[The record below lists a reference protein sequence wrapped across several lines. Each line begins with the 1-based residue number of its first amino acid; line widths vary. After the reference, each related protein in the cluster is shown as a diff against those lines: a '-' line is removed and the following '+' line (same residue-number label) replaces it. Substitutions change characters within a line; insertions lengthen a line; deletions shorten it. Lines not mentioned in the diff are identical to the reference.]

1 MATLIPAIKGK
12 LGNTTFYEATMRV
25 ADLLSSVSPPS
36 DLDDW
41 ANMGLEER
49 MQRNPDTKRVS
60 EKLVPYLVQN
70 EDRFFGSIIV
80 LIWKGEVVFEPV
92 TEFATKIPS
101 AYKGAAPKIGFVSI
115 DGGKLVVLDGQH
127 RFLALR
133 EAKDGKMIGEHAT
146 EIVND
151 EVCVILIEHES
162 DLKTRRIFNTVNRY
176 AKTTSRGDN
185 IITSEDDG
193 WAIVARRMLSDDQPF
208 ADRVIYGRK
217 KSIVNWKSNTLSKR
231 TTDLTTLSTV
241 YDSVKLILS
250 DRKID
255 EAKRPSD
262 TEIEEY
268 QQTARDVWEPI
279 LEGMSA
285 YQTALSDPSAIPGM
299 RADDAVTSLLF
310 KPASQL
316 ALVDALLRVG
326 EPNQGGLKLKDAVA
340 RANKIP
346 NWSMA
351 ADLWKGVIIKHT
363 GSIDA
368 GVEAKRRMA
377 DLLVYLIASDKIG
390 DELKLQIWQ
399 RFNAARGNVGVEEFL
414 YENGPRGDIEDL
426 PEPLNGPAFTAE
438 DARTHAIGAKKA
450 A

>member
-133 EAKDGKMIGEHAT
+133 EAKDGKMIGEHAN

-208 ADRVIYGRK
+208 ADRVIDGRK

-285 YQTALSDPSAIPGM
+285 
-299 RADDAVTSLLF
+299 
-310 KPASQL
+310 L
-316 ALVDALLRVG
+316 ALFENALKAL
-326 EPNQGGLKLKDAVA
+326 A
-340 RANKIP
+340 
-346 NWSMA
+346 
-351 ADLWKGVIIKHT
+351 
-363 GSIDA
+363 
-368 GVEAKRRMA
+368 EA
-377 DLLVYLIASDKIG
+377 
-390 DELKLQIWQ
+390 
-399 RFNAARGNVGVEEFL
+399 
-414 YENGPRGDIEDL
+414 
-426 PEPLNGPAFTAE
+426 
-438 DARTHAIGAKKA
+438 
-450 A
+450 